1 MQKILILVGKS
12 ASNINSFY
20 TKLTELIPKE
30 YEVEKAYF
38 EDILIDIED
47 KSVSIT
53 INKIDIAS
61 YDLVYFRRAG
71 AEFLWLAATI
81 ALYLDSHNVIYH
93 DSAYRDS
100 GLGNKLYSLVKLAIN
115 GLPVIPTMFCYKG
128 NIIANADTIIEKL
141 GLPLVVKDLHSQRGL
156 GVSLIKEKADIVK
169 IATDNPGKRYM
180 FQKFINKK
188 EEYRVLV
195 LGETVGSYEVKTSTD
210 PNEFR
215 NNVSLGATEDF
226 KEIEGMTEEVKYVSV
241 KSAKV
246 LRIEVAG
253 VDVILDVDGVV
264 WVLEVNRGPGFTYDS
279 DESPEM
285 KSVAKYFSDVLSK
298 IKK

>member
-20 TKLTELIPKE
+20 SKLTELLPQE
-30 YEVEKAYF
+30 HEVEKAYF
-38 EDILIDIED
+38 EDIIIDIEQNKTTIFIND
-47 KSVSIT
+47 K
-53 INKIDIAS
+53 DIAS

-81 ALYLDSHNVIYH
+81 ALYLDSRNIIYY

-100 GLGNKLYSLVKLAIN
+100 GIGNKLYSLVRLAIN

-128 NIIANADTIIEKL
+128 NIVANADMLIERL
-141 GLPLVVKDLHSQRGL
+141 GLPMVVKDLHSQRGL
-156 GVSLIKEKADIVK
+156 GVFLIKEKADIVK
-169 IATDNPGKRYM
+169 IATDNPGKRFM
-180 FQKFINKK
+180 FQKFITKK

-195 LGETVGSYEVKTSTD
+195 LGDTVGSYEVKTSSD

-226 KEIEGMTEEVKYVSV
+226 KDISTMTEEVKYTSV

-246 LRIEVAG
+246 LRIEIAG
-253 VDVILDVDGVV
+253 VDIVLDVDGGV

-279 DESPEM
+279 TESPEM
-285 KSVAKYFSDVLSK
+285 KSVAKYFSDVLAK

>member
-20 TKLTELIPKE
+20 SKLTELLPQE

-38 EDILIDIED
+38 EDIIIDIEQNKTTIFIND
-47 KSVSIT
+47 K
-53 INKIDIAS
+53 DIAS

-81 ALYLDSHNVIYH
+81 ALYLDSLNIIYY

-100 GLGNKLYSLVKLAIN
+100 GIGNKLYSLVRLAIN
-115 GLPVIPTMFCYKG
+115 GSPVIPTMFCYKG
-128 NIIANADTIIEKL
+128 NIVANADMLIEKL
-141 GLPLVVKDLHSQRGL
+141 GLPMVVKDLHSQRGL
-156 GVSLIKEKADIVK
+156 GVFLIKEKADIVK
-169 IATDNPGKRYM
+169 IATDNPGKRFM

-195 LGETVGSYEVKTSTD
+195 LGETVGSYEVKTSSD

-226 KEIEGMTEEVKYVSV
+226 KDVSTMTEEVKYASV
-241 KSAKV
+241 KAARV
-246 LRIEVAG
+246 LRIEIAG
-253 VDVILDVDGVV
+253 VDIVLDVDGGV

-279 DESPEM
+279 DASPEM
-285 KSVAKYFSDVLSK
+285 KSVAKYFSDVLAK
-298 IKK
+298 IKN